1 MNAARDTDPV
11 PVSDLTHSDA
21 PGEAVV
27 PVEPE
32 PSLAD
37 LSPEASGRI
46 VRYIVTNTLE
56 HGVAP
61 NAVVALY
68 ADLGGEE
75 LAVRYADRRF
85 ILREMPL
92 DWREVENRV
101 VDLESSARERGV
113 DLATAWRRAT
123 GPSRAW

>member
-61 NAVVALY
+61 SAVVALY
-68 ADLGGEE
+68 ADLGGGE
-75 LAVRYADRRF
+75 LAGRYADRRF
-85 ILREMPL
+85 ILRGMPFDRREM
-92 DWREVENRV
+92 ENRV
-101 VDLESSARERGV
+101 VDLDRSARERG
-113 DLATAWRRAT
+113 AHRGTSGQR
-123 GPSRAW
+123 